1 MSVCGKLKKFTK
13 KTLELMSLT
22 ISQDRRSIYKI
33 NCVLNTKQG
42 ILDFEVRII
51 PFTIASK
58 LMKSLGINL
67 TKYVLDLY
75 PEKYKT
81 LMRKTLNPN
90 KDLYFT
96 HREEDVISKLSKMIY
111 R

>member
-1 MSVCGKLKKFTK
+1 
-13 KTLELMSLT
+13 
-22 ISQDRRSIYKI
+22 
-33 NCVLNTKQG
+33 
-42 ILDFEVRII
+42 
-51 PFTIASK
+51 
-58 LMKSLGINL
+58 MKSLGINL

-90 KDLYFT
+90 KDLYFN